1 MPTQS
6 EIPWTQQQSAFFA
19 RLESTQDSLVLTSV
33 AGSGKTTT
41 LTEGATRLVGSVL
54 ALAFNVRIKK
64 TLDERIGHFAVC
76 KTINGVGHGAMC
88 KFLGRKVRI
97 DKDKTRKVVR
107 DLLNEKENEHLWE
120 LFSSI
125 SQLVARAKH
134 HGLIPAGTP
143 GMFISLTED
152 TPDAWAEIAAHYD
165 IHFDQDV
172 YRLAR
177 LALRACNSQ
186 AFAGTCDFD
195 DQIYIPALWGAP
207 FDKFDNIIVDEAQD
221 LSEIQHKI
229 LKKLLRKGGRLI
241 AVGDEN
247 QAIYGF
253 RAAMS
258 NSIRRLITTFDLGE
272 MELTISFRCCQSVVR
287 EAQKVVPRIEASP
300 TAPEGSVLTLG
311 GYSASTFQVGDT
323 ILCRNNAPLIKI
335 AYKLI
340 AEGRGVCVVGRDIGA
355 GLKLLT
361 KRIVGKDLTQP
372 VTYLLQ
378 GLAEWQDQEAAKAL
392 AKDQP
397 SKLEVINDKAESLFA
412 IIDGS
417 GATTIKDV
425 ISAIE
430 ELFGKTSAPIT
441 LSTIHRAKGMEWDR
455 VFFLNQKLIPSIWAV
470 KAHDKDPERYE
481 WMMQEERNLR
491 YVGVTRAREQ
501 LAYITTEGWENGT
514 R

>member
-1 MPTQS
+1 MQA
-6 EIPWTQQQSAFFA
+6 EIPWTQQQSDFFT

-41 LTEGATRLVGSVL
+41 LTKGATYLIGSIL

-64 TLDERIGHFAVC
+64 TLDEKIGHFAVC
-76 KTINGVGHGAMC
+76 KTLNGVGHGALC
-88 KFLGRKVRI
+88 KFLGRKVAI
-97 DKDKTRKVVR
+97 DRDKTRKVVR
-107 DLLNEKENEHLWE
+107 DLLNEKENKHLWE

-125 SQLVARAKH
+125 SQLVSRAKH
-134 HGLIPAGTP
+134 HGLIPKGTP
-143 GMFISLTED
+143 GMFLPLVED
-152 TPDAWAEIAAHYD
+152 TPEAWGEIAAHYD
-165 IHFDQDV
+165 ILFDQDV
-172 YRLAR
+172 YRLAK
-177 LALRACNSQ
+177 LALQSCNSK

-229 LKKLLRKGGRLI
+229 IKKLLRKGGRLI

-258 NSIRRLITTFDLGE
+258 NSIRQLVDTFSLDE

-300 TAPEGSVLTLG
+300 TAPEGLVSTLDAYTG
-311 GYSASTFQVGDT
+311 STFQTGDVV
-323 ILCRNNAPLIKI
+323 LCRNNAPLIKL

-340 AEGRGVCVVGRDIGA
+340 ADGRGVCVVGRDIGA

-378 GLAEWQDQEAAKAL
+378 GLVEWKEQEAAKAL

-397 SKLEVINDKAESLFA
+397 SKLEAINDKAESLFA

-417 GATTIKDV
+417 AARTVEDV
-425 ISAIE
+425 IDAIE

-441 LSTIHRAKGMEWDR
+441 LSTIHRAKGLEWDR

-470 KAHDKDPERYE
+470 KAYDKDPERYE

-491 YVGVTRAREQ
+491 YVGVTRAKEQ
-501 LAYITTEGWENGT
+501 LTYITTKGWENGAA
-514 R
+514 